1 MPTKSGM
8 MMDRICTD
16 VICCFLFVVFIV
28 GMIGI
33 SGYALAMGDPTKMLT
48 PFDSDGNRC
57 GFPNQKAT

>member
-1 MPTKSGM
+1 M

-16 VICCFLFVVFIV
+16 VICCVLFVIFCV

-33 SGYALAMGDPTKMLT
+33 SGYALAAGDPLKLLT

-57 GFPNQKAT
+57 GMKNQIAT